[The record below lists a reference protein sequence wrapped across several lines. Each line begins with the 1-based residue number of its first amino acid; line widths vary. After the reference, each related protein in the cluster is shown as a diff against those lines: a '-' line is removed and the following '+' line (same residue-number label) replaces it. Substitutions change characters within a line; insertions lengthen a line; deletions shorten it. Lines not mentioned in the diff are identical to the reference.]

1 MAAFK
6 TDVSFLEKISIGAIG
21 TRKVFENLKL
31 QGHKPI
37 ELERGSM
44 NYKIWKKIKIKRIRV
59 PDILCVDCG
68 VRVESRAKTKLEITM
83 SHSFSDPERGWDAG
97 LKDDDYVALVVC
109 QKTGERPIDW
119 EADELIQYLA
129 IRDLREAERQNRIV
143 SVKPKGAG
151 EGFEAR
157 ITWPAMVTS
166 AHGTIKTVTSE
177 RIQFSRLRDNRT
189 ISLSLTKKGLVMDP
203 LVNIGQE
210 ISKQQ
215 ILASVVPVTQ
225 SFTAPPV
232 DENYFLDNL
241 ASSDLSERYA
251 AAKALSAFD
260 KQKAQNPLL
269 AKLSDT
275 NEHIYVKLEAAA
287 SLARSHIKA
296 GYEYIKACLH
306 DNYLQNVLEA
316 IIVLAEIKTEQS
328 CQLLCEVLQDEQQ
341 NPEIR
346 AGAAWSLGELNNKV
360 ALKALT
366 QSFGAVSESIKVEA
380 ARALGKLTKEFSPE
394 IVAEFHQATPIQRPG
409 LAWALTRSDSL
420 HIKELIRCLTDED
433 TRHWIAYIIGTQGEE
448 KYITEIERLKNVD
461 PEVYFA
467 VTVLWKI
474 MTSWVYDLTEY

>member
-1 MAAFK
+1 MASFK
-6 TDVSFLEKISIGAIG
+6 TDISFLEKISIGAIG

-129 IRDLREAERQNRIV
+129 IRDLREAKRQNRIV

-157 ITWPAMVTS
+157 ITWPAMVAS
-166 AHGTIKTVTSE
+166 SHGTIKTITSK

-203 LVNIGQE
+203 LVNVGQE

-232 DENYFLDNL
+232 DENYFLDSL

-251 AAKALSAFD
+251 AAKALSSPD
-260 KQKAQNPLL
+260 NSKVQETLL
-269 AKLSDT
+269 AKLVDS
-275 NEHIYVKLEAAA
+275 NEHIYVKLEAVA
-287 SLARSHIKA
+287 SLARCNIEA
-296 GYEYIKACLH
+296 GYDFIKACLY
-306 DNYLQNVLEA
+306 DNSLQNILEA
-316 IIVLAEIKTEQS
+316 VIVLAEIKTKKS
-328 CQLLCEVLQDEQQ
+328 CQLLCDVLQDENQ
-341 NPEIR
+341 NTEIK

-366 QSFGAVSESIKVEA
+366 QSFNTVSESIKVEA

-394 IVAEFHQATPIQRPG
+394 IVEEFHHATPIQRPG
-409 LAWALTRSDSL
+409 LAWALARSDSL

-433 TRHWIAYIIGTQGEE
+433 TRQWIAYIIGTQGEE
-448 KYITEIERLKNVD
+448 KYIAEIEKLKNVD

-474 MTSWVYDLTEY
+474 MTSWVYELTEY